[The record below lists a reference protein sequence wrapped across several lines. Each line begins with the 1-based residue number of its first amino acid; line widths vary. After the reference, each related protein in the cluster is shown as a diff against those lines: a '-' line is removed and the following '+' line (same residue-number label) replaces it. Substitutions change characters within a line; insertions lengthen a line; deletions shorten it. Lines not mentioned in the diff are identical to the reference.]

1 MSVSLFASHRFWKQ
15 KYDDILGSGERI
27 ILSKCI
33 RQYGSIIDSAWISL
47 TLLADTRATKST
59 VFKVRFLSELS
70 SIGTNGGERNPLS
83 TVGMSQVGVLFI
95 LAGLALLSD
104 IRNRFISGSSASL
117 VSMNEERVLQHVPSA
132 YLGKYFCLLHLVE
145 NPGLLGLFLFWNMVC
160 FCSRRQTFFPHF
172 LVDRPSSGLPAV

>member
-1 MSVSLFASHRFWKQ
+1 MCLIGRLYGHSYPSADGILGSLFPFVDSCIKGQKREVVLRHSHVLSKYVSYIAFVVSVSLFASHRFWKQ

-104 IRNRFISGSSASL
+104 IRNRFISGSFASL
-117 VSMNEERVLQHVPSA
+117 VSMNE
-132 YLGKYFCLLHLVE
+132 
-145 NPGLLGLFLFWNMVC
+145 
-160 FCSRRQTFFPHF
+160 
-172 LVDRPSSGLPAV
+172 